1 MSCGRKNKIEEGGGV
16 GGGGGWC
23 SAASE
28 NNHRIAQ
35 GSVVILCVD
44 IIVSKLA
51 SFAEHLK
58 NFILPSDQLGLCYM
72 KAWQH
77 I

>member
-1 MSCGRKNKIEEGGGV
+1 MSCGRKNKREEGG

-35 GSVVILCVD
+35 EGVVILCMD

-51 SFAEHLK
+51 NFAERFK
-58 NFILPSDQLGLCYM
+58 NFTPI
-72 KAWQH
+72 
-77 I
+77 